1 MTTDEALAAV
11 KQAVEQLLPRVE
23 HRKAMMTAHGHD
35 MAAPF
40 DAAQL
45 NVLIAALRA
54 IAPGGPL
61 VVMPRELTKEMIW
74 AAHQEIDWCR
84 NTQNTAYPRHET
96 QKENIGGEPIGTFCE
111 DDIRDAYRAM
121 IAEGEKQ

>member
-1 MTTDEALAAV
+1 MTHDEALAAV
-11 KQAVEQLLPRVE
+11 KRAIEWQDWCETRS
-23 HRKAMMTAHGHD
+23 HREASE
-35 MAAPF
+35 
-40 DAAQL
+40 
-45 NVLIAALRA
+45 LIRSRFRTLSDALRA

>member
-1 MTTDEALAAV
+1 MTTAEAMQAV
-11 KQAVEQLLPRVE
+11 K
-23 HRKAMMTAHGHD
+23 KATKLSYKDIGMKELDTI
-35 MAAPF
+35 
-40 DAAQL
+40 L
-45 NVLIAALRA
+45 AALRA

-121 IAEGEKQ
+121 IAEGEK